1 MAEIGHLC
9 RTPLG
14 RRQLRVHLYSSAWP
28 IFNVLAAIYRRT
40 ITRRT
45 RVVAV
50 VGSYGKTTTARA
62 IGYALGLKRINLSGK
77 GVSQV
82 ALSILRMLPGQP
94 HGVIEVAVNRRGQM
108 LRHAKALRPNVVI
121 LTSIG
126 SEHHRS
132 LGDKDAIRNE
142 KSKILKGLSTC
153 GVVIFNGDDPQLNQM
168 QFPADSRLVR
178 FGFDAACEMR
188 ASDVS
193 IDWPRGTCFTLH
205 VNQET
210 HWVRTRLLGRKMVYP
225 ILAVLA
231 LALAEGRS
239 LAETIAAVET
249 IPPAD
254 GRMQLVPLTENTFLL
269 RDEHKSSLETID
281 AALDV
286 LSEIPARRLVVFG
299 DISEPPGS
307 QGPIYR
313 RLGGRIAAMASY
325 AIFVGEHFRQYARGA
340 RRAGLPSAA
349 LFNAG
354 KNLDAAVDALRRQL
368 HPGDVVL
375 IKGRNTQRMER
386 ISLALMGQTVN
397 CKIEFC
403 NAMGTRC
410 YRCPMLIRGWKPN
423 EVWPVGK

>member
-1 MAEIGHLC
+1 
-9 RTPLG
+9 
-14 RRQLRVHLYSSAWP
+14 
-28 IFNVLAAIYRRT
+28 
-40 ITRRT
+40 
-45 RVVAV
+45 
-50 VGSYGKTTTARA
+50 
-62 IGYALGLKRINLSGK
+62 
-77 GVSQV
+77 
-82 ALSILRMLPGQP
+82 
-94 HGVIEVAVNRRGQM
+94 
-108 LRHAKALRPNVVI
+108 
-121 LTSIG
+121 
-126 SEHHRS
+126 
-132 LGDKDAIRNE
+132 
-142 KSKILKGLSTC
+142 
-153 GVVIFNGDDPQLNQM
+153 
-168 QFPADSRLVR
+168 
-178 FGFDAACEMR
+178 
-188 ASDVS
+188 
-193 IDWPRGTCFTLH
+193 
-205 VNQET
+205 
-210 HWVRTRLLGRKMVYP
+210 MVYP

-254 GRMQLVPLTENTFLL
+254 GRMQLVPLPENTFLL

-299 DISEPPGS
+299 DISEPPRS

-313 RLGGRIAAMASY
+313 RLGGRIASMASY

-340 RRAGLPSAA
+340 RRAGLPSSA

-386 ISLALMGQTVN
+386 ISLALMGQTVK

-410 YRCPMLIRGWKPN
+410 YRCPMLKRGWKPN

>member
-1 MAEIGHLC
+1 M
-9 RTPLG
+9 
-14 RRQLRVHLYSSAWP
+14 
-28 IFNVLAAIYRRT
+28 
-40 ITRRT
+40 
-45 RVVAV
+45 VV
-50 VGSYGKTTTARA
+50 
-62 IGYALGLKRINLSGK
+62 
-77 GVSQV
+77 
-82 ALSILRMLPGQP
+82 
-94 HGVIEVAVNRRGQM
+94 
-108 LRHAKALRPNVVI
+108 
-121 LTSIG
+121 
-126 SEHHRS
+126 
-132 LGDKDAIRNE
+132 
-142 KSKILKGLSTC
+142 
-153 GVVIFNGDDPQLNQM
+153 FNGDDPQLNQM

-210 HWVRTRLLGRKMVYP
+210 HRVLTRLLGRKMVYP